1 LTLIDLFVQGRPFR
15 EGIRENS
22 ALYWGLVGAS
32 GVAFS
37 GATDFIP
44 ELNRWLQVVEMD
56 FAVCRWFFK
65 RLISADS
72 QQFKL
77 RLTASMII
85 DFIGCWAIENVCKY
99 LFADLEPKSIV
110 TRGRERRERRR
121 AAEELLTQDHQGDNE
136 KKNQ

>member
-1 LTLIDLFVQGRPFR
+1 
-15 EGIRENS
+15 
-22 ALYWGLVGAS
+22 LYWGLVGAS
-32 GVAFS
+32 CVAFS

-56 FAVCRWFFK
+56 NAVSHRSFDHSCS
-65 RLISADS
+65 RLISS
-72 QQFKL
+72 QFKL

-85 DFIGCWAIENVCKY
+85 DFIGCWVIETVCKY

-121 AAEELLTQDHQGDNE
+121 AAELIAQDDNE
-136 KKNQ
+136 KKTQ